1 MYFKNNYVIRQN
13 QFKFNN
19 YASSIKEDLLD
30 QLVSTQSNSRR
41 YCETKYNE
49 LLHKYLDKINIFNY
63 NTVCVKF
70 VHDIYELMPVC
81 DTM

>member
-13 QFKFNN
+13 QFKFND

-30 QLVSTQSNSRR
+30 QIISTKSNSRI
-41 YCETKYNE
+41 YYETKYNE

-63 NTVCVKF
+63 NTVCAKF

-81 DTM
+81 DTV